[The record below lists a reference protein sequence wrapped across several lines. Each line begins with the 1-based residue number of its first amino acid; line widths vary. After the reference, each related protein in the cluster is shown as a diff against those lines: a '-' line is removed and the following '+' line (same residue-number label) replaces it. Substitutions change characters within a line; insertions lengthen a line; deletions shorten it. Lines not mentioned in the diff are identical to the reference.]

1 MRNRFFVRGAA
12 ALTLVCALG
21 GAVFGQTFSASVT
34 VPAPVDVAAVATRV
48 NGTGLNPA
56 DWQPGAVTSL
66 NFDPMTLFT
75 FPDPANPANS
85 FSIFLPDHFFAIDVG
100 FVFASGASI
109 SGVVVSYSQSQPT
122 GGLGSRSTA
131 TFVRKTRNA
140 DGSEAPETFT
150 GPGNGK
156 SRLID
161 LVAPGTQVSLTT
173 LAGGWLRLYVGIV
186 AKDPA
191 ANPPDPASADVF
203 APGTTPGT
211 FTGTLVIT
219 SF

>member
-1 MRNRFFVRGAA
+1 MRRIFFVVG
-12 ALTLVCALG
+12 ALTLIWACALS
-21 GAVFGQTFSASVT
+21 GAAFAATFPTSVT
-34 VPAPVDVAAVATRV
+34 VPGPVDVAPVATRV
-48 NGTGLNPA
+48 NGTGLSPA

-66 NFDPMTLFT
+66 NFDPMTLFN
-75 FPDPANPANS
+75 FADPANPANT
-85 FSIFLPDHFFAIDVG
+85 FAIFLPDHFFAIDVG
-100 FVFASGASI
+100 FVFATGASI
-109 SGVVVSYSQSQPT
+109 SGVVVSYSQPEAI
-122 GGLGSRSTA
+122 GGFGTRSTA

-156 SRLID
+156 ARLID
-161 LVAPGTQVSLTT
+161 LVAPGTQVSLAT

-191 ANPPDPASADVF
+191 ANPPDPANAEVF